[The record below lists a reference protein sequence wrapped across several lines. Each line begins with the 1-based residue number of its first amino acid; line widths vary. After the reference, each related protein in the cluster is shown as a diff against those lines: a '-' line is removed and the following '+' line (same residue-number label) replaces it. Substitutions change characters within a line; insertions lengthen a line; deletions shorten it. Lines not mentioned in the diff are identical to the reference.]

1 MLVKYLPAARTKI
14 ILTKFDFSIYL
25 ENIKKKHKLHAI
37 VKMARL
43 CMIWKQQWSN
53 FASSPYPQWHFI
65 NLNLSLKNFHPCKA
79 LNCVFYDAKL
89 KHDKPS

>member
-65 NLNLSLKNFHPCKA
+65 NLNLSLNNFTDSPRSISFCLRA
-79 LNCVFYDAKL
+79 GVIAI
-89 KHDKPS
+89 